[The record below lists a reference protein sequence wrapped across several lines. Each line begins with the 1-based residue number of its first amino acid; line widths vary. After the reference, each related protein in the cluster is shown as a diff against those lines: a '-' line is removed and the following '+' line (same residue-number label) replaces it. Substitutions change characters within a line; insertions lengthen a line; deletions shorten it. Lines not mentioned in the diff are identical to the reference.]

1 MILQTL
7 PDDDD
12 WEKVEKVSKLLEVFN
27 VVTNIISGSEYP
39 TANLY
44 LAEVFRIKLVLDQ
57 AIQDESDFMKE
68 MEKAM
73 KGKFDK
79 Y

>member
-1 MILQTL
+1 MLSVAMQFKEVFPRFQDQEPRYTTL
-7 PDDDD
+7 PDDDDD

-44 LAEVFRIKLVLDQ
+44 L
-57 AIQDESDFMKE
+57 
-68 MEKAM
+68 
-73 KGKFDK
+73 G
-79 Y
+79 